1 MPISVK
7 VKCLTPTATVPIK
20 AHSTDAAFDIRADE
34 ITTVHPHQTTII
46 HTGLATEIPEG
57 YWLAIF
63 ARSGLA
69 CKHGIRLANS
79 VAVIDASYRDEI
91 MIALRNDSDY
101 EFYVN
106 PGDRIAQAM
115 VLPVLETEL
124 CQVDELDMGNDRGG
138 GLGST
143 GVS

>member
-7 VKCLTPTATVPIK
+7 VKCLTPTAKVPMK
-20 AHSTDAAFDIRADE
+20 AHATDAAFDIRADE
-34 ITTVHPHQTTII
+34 SMTVHPHQSAVI

-57 YWLAIF
+57 YWMAIF

-69 CKHGIRLANS
+69 CKQGIRLCNS
-79 VAVIDASYRDEI
+79 VGVVDASFRDEI
-91 MIALRNDSDY
+91 IVALRNDSDY

-106 PGDRIAQAM
+106 PGDRIAQGM
-115 VLPVLETEL
+115 ILPVLDTEL
-124 CQVDELDMGNDRGG
+124 VRAETLGGDDRGG

-143 GVS
+143 GIQ

>member
-7 VKCLTPTATVPIK
+7 VKCLTPTAKVPMK
-20 AHSTDAAFDIRADE
+20 AHATDAAFDIRADE
-34 ITTVHPHQTTII
+34 SMTVHPHQSAVI

-57 YWLAIF
+57 YWMAIF

-69 CKHGIRLANS
+69 CKQGIRLCNS
-79 VAVIDASYRDEI
+79 VGVVDASFRDEI
-91 MIALRNDSDY
+91 IVALRNDSDY

-106 PGDRIAQAM
+106 PGDRIAQGM
-115 VLPVLETEL
+115 ILPVLDTEL
-124 CQVDELDMGNDRGG
+124 VQAETLGGDDRGG

-143 GVS
+143 GIQ

>member
-7 VKCLTPTATVPIK
+7 VKCLTPTAKVPVK
-20 AHSTDAAFDIRADE
+20 AHLTDAAFDIRADE
-34 ITTVHPHQTTII
+34 VATVHPHQTAIV
-46 HTGLATEIPEG
+46 HTGLATEIPDG
-57 YWLAIF
+57 YWLAVF

-79 VAVIDASYRDEI
+79 VGVVDAQYRDEI
-91 MIALRNDSDY
+91 LVALRNDSDY
-101 EFYVN
+101 EFYIN

-124 CQVDELDMGNDRGG
+124 CQVDELDMESDRGG

-143 GVS
+143 GVN

>member
-7 VKCLTPTATVPIK
+7 VKCLTPTAKVPIK
-20 AHSTDAAFDIRADE
+20 AHATDAAFDIRADE
-34 ITTVHPHQTTII
+34 SMTVHPHQSAVI

-57 YWLAIF
+57 YWMAIF

-69 CKHGIRLANS
+69 CKQGIRLCNS
-79 VAVIDASYRDEI
+79 VGVIDASYRDEI
-91 MIALRNDSDY
+91 IVALRNDSDY

-106 PGDRIAQAM
+106 PGDRIAQGM
-115 VLPVLETEL
+115 ILPVLDTEL
-124 CQVDELDMGNDRGG
+124 VQAEALGGDDRGG

-143 GVS
+143 GIQ